1 MVHVDAHLPTGV
13 IFRATFRQESV
24 RSQESQDRVARAVD
38 TERGRAKTGR
48 SGRKCVRVCVCVR
61 CGAQLLSSLSAL
73 SGRMDVSNYAVTGSY
88 AVWRR
93 VRYAPPPQTDTE
105 GEARRVLTRSLFSD
119 PMSNAQC

>member
-24 RSQESQDRVARAVD
+24 RSQDRVARAVD

-48 SGRKCVRVCVCVR
+48 SSRKCVRVCVCVVCGGR
-61 CGAQLLSSLSAL
+61 CGAQLLSSLSAM

-93 VRYAPPPQTDTE
+93 VRYAPTHPD
-105 GEARRVLTRSLFSD
+105 
-119 PMSNAQC
+119 